1 MSTITPGD
9 VPAAEPGRSGGSGG
23 QLIRNTG
30 VTSVAAGAGV
40 VAGLLLDVS
49 IAAKFGAGPTTDA
62 FFVAARLPIGI
73 ASVFMAGANQALVP
87 AISTWLVR
95 KGDRDTSRLVSL
107 LLTATLLAGFALV
120 ALIGIVAWPLMR
132 VTAPGLK
139 VSEINQA
146 AGLTRILFLL
156 VPLVGGAE
164 VLRAYLNAKHSFGPP
179 AAMNVVMNG
188 GAAVLIFTVSHHAM
202 SRVAWAYVIGA
213 VAQLVFMMFMAYRVG
228 LRYRFGLRFRDPDL
242 TAAVRL
248 TGRPLA
254 AAALNPLARVIE
266 QLFVSYLPP
275 GSITILNYA
284 IRLVNAIGGTVFF
297 RSVMVVLLPRMT
309 KAYALDDEAAT
320 ARLTDQGIKIML
332 ALSIP
337 LTAFM
342 AILAKPAALVVFH
355 RGRFSRNDAAML
367 GLVLAVYSINLVGAA
382 LQRALL
388 APFFGRLDMK
398 TPWRNSVYGVVAN
411 LVLLPLFVLPFPKGD
426 SRAMY
431 GVALAFS
438 LAQYVNVAHGWYRL
452 RAIVPHP
459 MAGAWMTTVRLTVA
473 SAVAAVNMLLAIR
486 LLNVDGL
493 HLTRFMLFVRTGVVG
508 LIGLAVLGLA
518 LVAFG
523 GQDSDRVLDAL
534 FRRGRSSKDAVG
546 VR

>member
-1 MSTITPGD
+1 MPNGAPG
-9 VPAAEPGRSGGSGG
+9 AEPGGTGGGGG

-40 VAGLLLDVS
+40 IAGLLLDVS
-49 IAAKFGAGPTTDA
+49 IAAKFGAGSTTDA

-73 ASVFMAGANQALVP
+73 ASVLMAGANQALVP
-87 AISTWLVR
+87 AVSTWLVR
-95 KGDRDTSRLVSL
+95 KGNKDTSRLVSL

-120 ALIGIVAWPLMR
+120 AVVGVVAWPLMR
-132 VTAPGLK
+132 ITAPGLK
-139 VSEINQA
+139 VASINQA
-146 AGLTRILFLL
+146 ADLARIMFLI
-156 VPLVGGAE
+156 VPLVGAAE
-164 VLRAYLNAKHSFGPP
+164 VLRAFLNAKHSFGPP

-188 GAAVLIFTVSHHAM
+188 GAALLIFTVSHHSM
-202 SRVAWAYVIGA
+202 TRVAWAYVIGA
-213 VAQLVFMMFMAYRVG
+213 AAQLVFMVMMSYRVG
-228 LRYRFGLRFRDPDL
+228 LRYHLGFGFRDPDL
-242 TAAVRL
+242 TAAIRL

-254 AAALNPLARVIE
+254 AAGLNPLARVVE
-266 QLFVSYLPP
+266 QLFVSYLPA

-297 RSVMVVLLPRMT
+297 RSVMVVLLPRLT
-309 KAYALDDEAAT
+309 KAHALDDQQAT
-320 ARLTDQGIKIML
+320 RRLTDQGIKIML

-367 GLVLAVYSINLVGAA
+367 GLVLAVYSLNLVGAA

-411 LVLLPLFVLPFPKGD
+411 LVLLPIFVLPFPKGD
-426 SRAMY
+426 SKAMY

-438 LAQYVNVAHGWYRL
+438 LAQYVNVAHAWYRL
-452 RAIVPHP
+452 REIVPKP
-459 MAGAWMTTVRLTVA
+459 MSGAWMTTVRLTVA
-473 SAVAAVNMLLAIR
+473 SAIAAVNMLLAMR
-486 LLNVDGL
+486 LLNVDGFRL
-493 HLTRFMLFVRTGVVG
+493 SRFSLLLRTGAVG
-508 LIGLAVLGLA
+508 LIGFAVLSLA
-518 LVAFG
+518 LLAFG
-523 GQDSDRVLDAL
+523 GPDADRVLDAL
-534 FRRGRSSKDAVG
+534 LHPRRRSEIAI
-546 VR
+546 R